1 MVDEITYNVAVPPG
15 PLKVLSLDDTCCVE
29 RVLKRKDASPLLGVI
44 KKGDTLISVNGTMVT
59 PTTMLDVIKAAEYGT
74 SERMLVFQRKSP
86 RVGRKAADDGTSER
100 KLAFGGR
107 VKTTPALPDG
117 PNAPGALQASRTGQT
132 RLSTQMSGTIAQL
145 KELKELLDGGV
156 LTQDEF
162 DAQKSVILQPGM
174 MQPAIMTQ
182 PGVVS
187 INAAGQMVDAD
198 GISLVMDGG
207 GRVWSAPYSKIMANE
222 VDGCYCHLGLLPVCA
237 AAKITSEGEDTY
249 TETGVCAFWGLWPF
263 CIKFRRIP
271 NTNSFRDDGCAIQK
285 WSRDLTGQITVIDN
299 CPTVCCMNK
308 C

>member
-86 RVGRKAADDGTSER
+86 QVGRKAADDGTSER
-100 KLAFGGR
+100 KLAFRGR

-117 PNAPGALQASRTGQT
+117 PNAPGALQASRAGQT
-132 RLSTQMSGTIAQL
+132 RLPTQMSGTIAQL

-174 MQPAIMTQ
+174 MQPAITMQ
-182 PGVVS
+182 PVAG

-222 VDGCYCHLGLLPVCA
+222 VDGCYCHLGLLPVWA

-249 TETGVCAFWGLWPF
+249 TETGVCSPGFGILPW
-263 CIKFRRIP
+263 CVKFRRIP
-271 NTNSFRDDGCAIQK
+271 NTNTFRDDGCATQK
-285 WSRDLTGQITVIDN
+285 WSRDTTGQITVIDN

>member
-1 MVDEITYNVAVPPG
+1 MVDEKTYSVGVPPG
-15 PLKVLSLDDTCCVE
+15 PLKVLFLDDTCCVYA
-29 RVLKRKDASPLLGVI
+29 VKDASPLLGATR
-44 KKGDTLISVNGTMVT
+44 KDDTLMSVNGKPVT
-59 PTTMLDVIKAAEYGT
+59 PTTMFDVIKAADDGT

-86 RVGRKAADDGTSER
+86 QVGRKAADDGTSER
-100 KLAFGGR
+100 KLAFRGR

-117 PNAPGALQASRTGQT
+117 PNAPGALQASRAGQT
-132 RLSTQMSGTIAQL
+132 RLPTQMSGTIAQL

-222 VDGCYCHLGLLPVCA
+222 VDGCYCHLGLFPVWA
-237 AAKITSEGEDTY
+237 AAKLTSEGEDTY

-271 NTNSFRDDGCAIQK
+271 NTNSFRDDGCATQK
-285 WSRDLTGQITVIDN
+285 WSRDPTGQITVIDN
-299 CPTVCCMNK
+299 CPTVCCMHQ

>member
-1 MVDEITYNVAVPPG
+1 
-15 PLKVLSLDDTCCVE
+15 
-29 RVLKRKDASPLLGVI
+29 
-44 KKGDTLISVNGTMVT
+44 
-59 PTTMLDVIKAAEYGT
+59 
-74 SERMLVFQRKSP
+74 
-86 RVGRKAADDGTSER
+86 
-100 KLAFGGR
+100 
-107 VKTTPALPDG
+107 
-117 PNAPGALQASRTGQT
+117 
-132 RLSTQMSGTIAQL
+132 MSGTIAQL

-222 VDGCYCHLGLLPVCA
+222 VDGCYCSWGLIPVWA
-237 AAKITSEGEDTY
+237 ATAITSQGEDTY
-249 TETGVCAFWGLWPF
+249 TETGVFAFWGLWPLCQTF
-263 CIKFRRIP
+263 HRIP
-271 NTNSFRDDGCAIQK
+271 NTNSFREECGETQK
-285 WSRDLTGQITVIDN
+285 WSKDTRGEITVIDN
-299 CPTVCCMNK
+299 CPTICCMHK